1 MQGTEGNFSA
11 AAFQL
16 LCTSPGGHCSWLEG
30 LGLIRK
36 VKATLFLLPA
46 TFKCHLAHSTFNS
59 LVPSTVFF
67 PKLTNAWMPSWMG
80 NSLFP
85 IDSHLKQFLLERIPL
100 NQAKCVHSASIYIL
114 GPCSPYPFPTPNPQS
129 CWSHDRV
136 LQIFKNNLQVPS
148 NPAA

>member
-1 MQGTEGNFSA
+1 MKKV
-11 AAFQL
+11 L
-16 LCTSPGGHCSWLEG
+16 YYWLW
-30 LGLIRK
+30 RNRQK
-36 VKATLFLLPA
+36 HTLNYLSIYLSYLYIHAYIHTYIYTP
-46 TFKCHLAHSTFNS
+46 CHLAHSTFNS

-85 IDSHLKQFLLERIPL
+85 IDSHLEQFLLERIPL